1 MKPRSKDVVSTASGL
16 HPEQRVVDHLR
27 LAGMD
32 QRRSL
37 LVLRHAQTEDM
48 RPGRRDV
55 ERRLTANGER
65 QAAEAGEYLRK
76 RGIKRSTPEAVGAVD
91 GRFPAA
97 ALAELEFDG
106 KWSRLDACS
115 LLFVWLPA
123 T

>member
-1 MKPRSKDVVSTASGL
+1 VLCRLIQFRHGAILAIGITCCNCAPPELHEAKQQDVVSPASGL

-32 QRRSL
+32 QRRSV

-48 RPGRRDV
+48 RPGERDV

-65 QAAEAGEYLRK
+65 QAAEAG
-76 RGIKRSTPEAVGAVD
+76 
-91 GRFPAA
+91 
-97 ALAELEFDG
+97 
-106 KWSRLDACS
+106 
-115 LLFVWLPA
+115 PA

>member
-1 MKPRSKDVVSTASGL
+1 MKPNQQDVVSTASGL

-37 LVLRHAQTEDM
+37 LVLRH
-48 RPGRRDV
+48 
-55 ERRLTANGER
+55 
-65 QAAEAGEYLRK
+65 
-76 RGIKRSTPEAVGAVD
+76 
-91 GRFPAA
+91 
-97 ALAELEFDG
+97 DG
-106 KWSRLDACS
+106 KWSRLDPCS